1 MKLKSHEVGGFKV
14 ATKAAASGV
23 CAPDVAVNDSRTTEE
38 ILASWID
45 AGEENGWDPAYM
57 ESFLE
62 RDLPP
67 PMEDPED
74 ETNSESRRPT
84 GQGDTAKHEWTKH
97 IDEYL
102 QRLITLEGR
111 GSDPP
116 TLCPGCSSQPAAYRC
131 MGCDN
136 CGLLC
141 GECMKESH
149 LHLPLHRIQRWNGH
163 FFVKVQLKSLGLRI
177 QLGHSRGEVC
187 PKSDTA
193 WGDDFVI
200 IDIDGVHTLGV
211 DYCGCGGS
219 SKNQVDQLLERRL
232 YPATTVN
239 PKSAATFRVL
249 EVFELL
255 QYESKVSPYELYNT
269 ISRLTDNTG
278 IVEIKDRYPSFLR
291 MVHEWRH
298 LKLLKRAMRG
308 HDPTRSAAETKE
320 GECALLCPPCPHPN
334 INMPEG
340 WEDEP
345 EETRY
350 IHAINLALD
359 ACFRLKRK
367 DVSSEKADPGL
378 SKGFSY
384 FVNNLKFAAY
394 LEKHE
399 DEVEPKSIC
408 SRHDAVN
415 LADVSP
421 GQGYAASGVATVECV
436 RHNMKHPSA
445 VCDLQKG
452 ERYCNMDFIFHW
464 SLVVLALGILQT
476 FYISYDIACQW
487 SKYLMERIT
496 KIDPKSPIL
505 RSESKSRFLV
515 PKFHLPAHIAACQT
529 KFAFMFTP
537 GAGLGDGEAPE
548 HGWGE
553 ANPLA
558 PSTREMGPG
567 TRRDTLDYNFGDY
580 NWRKIIDLGASL
592 GKKMDTALSKVAENT
607 IAHHE
612 LEETLDAAKVKGWTE
627 SMVAWERDPTNN
639 PNPFEMTVVVPT
651 QVAVR
656 CALADEE
663 AAAISAGTDTSLTPD
678 ISPSVL
684 ISRGIDLEADQCALK
699 AEMKQTWTHSRDR
712 ELTRVLQLYI
722 PSTILLRKS
731 ATGPKTVAPYELQLW
746 LPSQIGN
753 KAPVDDRLIEIEYKL
768 RAAQAQEA
776 LTTLRRCLQR
786 RVTVYDLK
794 KRWLRGQAPNT
805 KALNLLGQIESQIS
819 TAKEE
824 YRQSRRSLLTLG
836 GMLGKVG
843 LEDFYLPLE
852 DSDVRA
858 MATPDLEER
867 AEETMTSKQKEKE
880 KRRTY
885 ETQRSI
891 SWIWRHASASEDNHT
906 EYEAEMIKVEW
917 AKSRARAARYQEEVK
932 IVREEM
938 RRTVRF
944 FEWREKEW
952 YKRADAKQ
960 AQEGLDEA
968 YREGLQAYAKRQGAI
983 SLGLR
988 RKFEHMWAGV
998 DGRIAASMEE
1008 MSDPNLY
1015 YARYDTAMLIC
1026 EVSAPR
1032 VSQSSHQAPAH
1043 GLMLVPCALALS

>member
-1 MKLKSHEVGGFKV
+1 MSVYTPSTHTTPAGLQEGQSTSFRSLQTTKLKSLQSGGFKV
-14 ATKAAASGV
+14 AKKAAASGV
-23 CAPDVAVNDSRTTEE
+23 CAPNVTVNDSRTTEE

-45 AGEENGWDPAYM
+45 ARDEHGWDPAYT

-62 RDLPP
+62 RDLLP

-74 ETNSESRRPT
+74 ETEGQESSRPT

-97 IDEYL
+97 IDLYL
-102 QRLITLEGR
+102 RRLITLEGR

-116 TLCPGCSSQPAAYRC
+116 SVCPACSRESAAYRC
-131 MGCDN
+131 MSCDN
-136 CGLLC
+136 IGLLC
-141 GECMKESH
+141 GDCMKSSH
-149 LHLPLHRIQRWNGH
+149 LHLPFHRIQ
-163 FFVKVQLKSLGLRI
+163 VPLKSLGLRI
-177 QLGHSRGEVC
+177 QLGHARGALC
-187 PKSDTA
+187 PKPETA

-211 DYCGCGGS
+211 DYCACGGS
-219 SKNQVDQLLERRL
+219 SKSQVDQLLERRL

-239 PKSAATFRVL
+239 PKTAATFRVL

-308 HDPTRSAAETKE
+308 HDPTRSAGETKE

-378 SKGFSY
+378 SRGFSY
-384 FVNNLKFAAY
+384 FVENSKFTAH

-399 DEVEPKSIC
+399 DEVEPKSTC

-421 GQGYAASGVATVECV
+421 GQGYAASGIATVECA
-436 RHNMKHPSA
+436 RHNMKRPSA

-487 SKYLMERIT
+487 SKYLLERIT
-496 KIDPKSPIL
+496 KIDPESPIL
-505 RSESKSRFLV
+505 RSEAKRRFLV

-548 HGWGE
+548 RGWGE

-580 NWRKIIDLGASL
+580 NWRKIVDLGSSL

-607 IAHHE
+607 IAHSE
-612 LEETLDAAKVKGWTE
+612 LEETLDTGMVKAWTE
-627 SMVAWERDPTNN
+627 SMVAWERDPANN
-639 PNPFEMTVVVPT
+639 PNPFEMTVVIPT

-656 CALADEE
+656 RALADEE
-663 AAAISAGTDTSLTPD
+663 AAAISAGTDTSLSPD

-684 ISRGIDLEADQCALK
+684 ISRGIDLEADQRALK

-712 ELTRVLQLYI
+712 ELTRVQLRSNALIRRIEAWYQILQLYI
-722 PSTILLRKS
+722 PATILLRQK
-731 ATGPKTVAPYELQLW
+731 ATGPKTIAPYDLQLW
-746 LPSQIGN
+746 LPSEIGT
-753 KAPVDDRLIEIEYKL
+753 KAPI
-768 RAAQAQEA
+768 
-776 LTTLRRCLQR
+776 
-786 RVTVYDLK
+786 
-794 KRWLRGQAPNT
+794 
-805 KALNLLGQIESQIS
+805 
-819 TAKEE
+819 
-824 YRQSRRSLLTLG
+824 
-836 GMLGKVG
+836 
-843 LEDFYLPLE
+843 
-852 DSDVRA
+852 
-858 MATPDLEER
+858 
-867 AEETMTSKQKEKE
+867 
-880 KRRTY
+880 
-885 ETQRSI
+885 
-891 SWIWRHASASEDNHT
+891 
-906 EYEAEMIKVEW
+906 
-917 AKSRARAARYQEEVK
+917 
-932 IVREEM
+932 
-938 RRTVRF
+938 
-944 FEWREKEW
+944 
-952 YKRADAKQ
+952 
-960 AQEGLDEA
+960 
-968 YREGLQAYAKRQGAI
+968 
-983 SLGLR
+983 
-988 RKFEHMWAGV
+988 
-998 DGRIAASMEE
+998 
-1008 MSDPNLY
+1008 
-1015 YARYDTAMLIC
+1015 DT
-1026 EVSAPR
+1026 
-1032 VSQSSHQAPAH
+1032 
-1043 GLMLVPCALALS
+1043 

>member
-1 MKLKSHEVGGFKV
+1 MAGIPHI
-14 ATKAAASGV
+14 
-23 CAPDVAVNDSRTTEE
+23 RR
-38 ILASWID
+38 ASWSETSYRRWKTQR
-45 AGEENGWDPAYM
+45 ARLKARNPRSVQQVKGWDYFSLVSCLFSLAK
-57 ESFLE
+57 
-62 RDLPP
+62 
-67 PMEDPED
+67 
-74 ETNSESRRPT
+74 PT
-84 GQGDTAKHEWTKH
+84 QDTAKHEWTKH
-97 IDEYL
+97 IDLYL
-102 QRLITLEGR
+102 RRLIALEGR

-116 TLCPGCSSQPAAYRC
+116 SLCPACSREPAAYRC
-131 MGCDN
+131 MSCDN
-136 CGLLC
+136 IGLLC
-141 GECMKESH
+141 GDCMKNSH
-149 LHLPLHRIQRWNGH
+149 MHLPFHRIQKRWNGH
-163 FFVKVQLKSLGLRI
+163 FFLKVPLKSLGLRI
-177 QLGHSRGEVC
+177 QLGHPRGALC
-187 PKSDTA
+187 PKPDTA

-211 DYCGCGGS
+211 DYCACGGS
-219 SKNQVDQLLERRL
+219 SKSQVDQLLERRL

-239 PKSAATFRVL
+239 PKTAATFRVL

-278 IVEIKDRYPSFLR
+278 IGEVKDRYPSFLR

-308 HDPTRSAAETKE
+308 HDPIRSAGETKE

-378 SKGFSY
+378 SRGFSY
-384 FVNNLKFAAY
+384 FVDNPKFTAY
-394 LEKHE
+394 LEQHE
-399 DEVEPKSIC
+399 DEVEPKSTC

-421 GQGYAASGVATVECV
+421 GQGYAASGVATVECA
-436 RHNMKHPSA
+436 RHNMKRPSA

-464 SLVVLALGILQT
+464 SLVVLALGILHT

-487 SKYLMERIT
+487 KKHLMERIT

-548 HGWGE
+548 RGWGE

-580 NWRKIIDLGASL
+580 NWRKIIDLGSSL

-607 IAHHE
+607 IAHRE
-612 LEETLDAAKVKGWTE
+612 LEETLDGGKVKAWTE
-627 SMVAWERDPTNN
+627 SMVAWERDPENS
-639 PNPFEMTVVVPT
+639 PNPFEMAVATPT

-656 CALADEE
+656 RALADEE
-663 AAAISAGTDTSLTPD
+663 AAAISAGTDTSLSPD

-684 ISRGIDLEADQCALK
+684 ISRGIDLEADQRALK

-712 ELTRVLQLYI
+712 ELTRVQLRSNALIRRIDAWYQVLQLYI
-722 PSTILLRKS
+722 PATILLRQK
-731 ATGPKTVAPYELQLW
+731 ATGPKTIAPYDLQLW
-746 LPSQIGN
+746 LPSGIGN
-753 KAPVDDRLIEIEYKL
+753 MAPIDTRLIEIEYKL
-768 RAAQAQEA
+768 REAQAQES

-794 KRWLRGQAPNT
+794 KRWIRGQAPNT
-805 KALNLLGQIESQIS
+805 KALNLLAQIESQIS

-843 LEDFYLPLE
+843 LEEFYLPLE
-852 DSDVRA
+852 DSDIRA
-858 MATPDLEER
+858 MSAPD
-867 AEETMTSKQKEKE
+867 E
-880 KRRTY
+880 KRRTH
-885 ETQRSI
+885 ETQRTV
-891 SWIWRHASASEDNHT
+891 SWIWRHASAATDNHS

-917 AKSRARAARYQEEVK
+917 AKSRARAMRFHEEVK

-938 RRTVRF
+938 KQTIRF
-944 FEWREKEW
+944 FAWKEKEW
-952 YKRADAKQ
+952 YNRADAKQ
-960 AQEGLDEA
+960 AQEGVDDA

-983 SLGLR
+983 CLGLR

-998 DGRIAASMEE
+998 DDRIAAAMAEISN
-1008 MSDPNLY
+1008 PAQY
-1015 YARYDTAMLIC
+1015 YAR
-1026 EVSAPR
+1026 VSK
-1032 VSQSSHQAPAH
+1032 QMSSPVTSADVDIVMSP
-1043 GLMLVPCALALS
+1043 P